1 MELIVDSL
9 LSALALIVSLDRDVL
24 RITGRTLAIAATSTV
39 IASLIFVPAG
49 SLIHFHSF
57 RGKSMLVNVIQTLF
71 SMPTVFVGLLVFI
84 TLSRD
89 GPLGGLGLLFSP
101 AAIVVGHVLLISP
114 IMAGLTISALRGVA
128 PEIRDTAVSLGAG
141 RTQAIVTIVREAR
154 YGVSTAILMGF
165 GRALSEIGLAIMVG
179 GNIRGY
185 TRTLTTAMS
194 LETSI
199 GNFELAM
206 ALGIILVSLALT
218 VNILVGRFQNRQQR

>member
-24 RITGRTLAIAATSTV
+24 SITGRTLAIAATSTV

-218 VNILVGRFQNRQQR
+218 VNILVGRFQHRQQR

>member
-1 MELIVDSL
+1 MELIIDSL
-9 LSALALIVSLDRDVL
+9 LSALALILARDRDVL
-24 RITGRTLAIAATSTV
+24 SITGRTLLITSVSTAIAA
-39 IASLIFVPAG
+39 LIFVPAG

-57 RGKSMLVNVIQTLF
+57 RGKALLINVIQTLF

-84 TLSRD
+84 TFSRD
-89 GPLGGLGLLFSP
+89 GPLGGLGILFSP
-101 AAIVVGHVLLISP
+101 AAIVVGHVVLISP
-114 IMAGLTISALRGVA
+114 IMTGLTISALRGVS

-154 YGVSTAILMGF
+154 YGVSTAVLMGF

-218 VNILVGRFQNRQQR
+218 VNILVGRFQHRQQR

>member
-1 MELIVDSL
+1 MELVLDSL
-9 LSALALIVSLDRDVL
+9 LSALRLIVSLDRDVL
-24 RITGRTLAIAATSTV
+24 AITGRTLAIAATSTV
-39 IASLIFVPAG
+39 IASLIFIPAG

-57 RGKSMLVNVIQTLF
+57 RGKALLVNVIQTLF

-84 TLSRD
+84 TFSRD
-89 GPLGGLGLLFSP
+89 GPLGGLGILFSP

-114 IMAGLTISALRGVA
+114 IMAGLTISALRGVS

-154 YGVSTAILMGF
+154 YGVTTAVLMGF

-218 VNILVGRFQNRQQR
+218 VNILVGRFQQRQQR

>member
-1 MELIVDSL
+1 MELIIDSL
-9 LSALALIVSLDRDVL
+9 LSALGLIVSLDRDVL
-24 RITGRTLAIAATSTV
+24 SITGRTLAIATVSTV
-39 IASLIFVPAG
+39 IASAIFIPAG
-49 SLIHFHSF
+49 SLIHFHDF
-57 RGKSMLVNVIQTLF
+57 RGKSLLVNVIQTLF
-71 SMPTVFVGLLVFI
+71 SMPTVFVGLLVFV

-141 RTQAIVTIVREAR
+141 RTQAIFTIVREAR
-154 YGVSTAILMGF
+154 YGVTTAALMGF

-206 ALGIILVSLALT
+206 ALGIILVTLALS
-218 VNILVGRFQNRQQR
+218 VNILVGRFQQRQQR

>member
-1 MELIVDSL
+1 M
-9 LSALALIVSLDRDVL
+9 
-24 RITGRTLAIAATSTV
+24 
-39 IASLIFVPAG
+39 
-49 SLIHFHSF
+49 
-57 RGKSMLVNVIQTLF
+57 NVIQTLF

-84 TLSRD
+84 TFSRD
-89 GPLGGLGLLFSP
+89 GPLGGLGILFSP

-114 IMAGLTISALRGVA
+114 IMAGLTISALRGVS

-154 YGVSTAILMGF
+154 YGVTTAVLMGF

-218 VNILVGRFQNRQQR
+218 VNILVGRFQQRQQR

>member
-1 MELIVDSL
+1 MELVLDSL
-9 LSALALIVSLDRDVL
+9 LSALRLIVSLDRDVL
-24 RITGRTLAIAATSTV
+24 AITGRTLAIAATSTV
-39 IASLIFVPAG
+39 IASLIFIPAG

-84 TLSRD
+84 TFSRD
-89 GPLGGLGLLFSP
+89 GPLGGLGILFSP

-114 IMAGLTISALRGVA
+114 IMAGLTISALRGVS

-154 YGVSTAILMGF
+154 YGVTTAVLMGF

-218 VNILVGRFQNRQQR
+218 VNILVGRFQQRQQR

>member
-24 RITGRTLAIAATSTV
+24 SITGRTLAIAATSTV

-114 IMAGLTISALRGVA
+114 IMAGLTISSLRGVS

-154 YGVSTAILMGF
+154 YGVSTAVLMGF

-218 VNILVGRFQNRQQR
+218 VNILVGRFQHRQQR